1 MKFCVMLQNME
12 IIDVM
17 MS

>member
-1 MKFCVMLQNME
+1 MLQNME